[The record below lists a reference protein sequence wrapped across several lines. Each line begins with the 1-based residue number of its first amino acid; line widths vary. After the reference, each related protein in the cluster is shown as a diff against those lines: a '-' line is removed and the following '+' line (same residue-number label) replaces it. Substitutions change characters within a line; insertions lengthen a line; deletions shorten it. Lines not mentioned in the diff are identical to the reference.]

1 MSCHFFGQV
10 VIRQFIHFKNVDK
23 TSNLKAHFSCDSS
36 NLLYIVICPTCG
48 VENTGETGV
57 GKTKLRDHVR
67 VYRQHIRQPEYQ
79 KLKAEEH
86 LRTCGEGTFKI
97 FPLLHMRSP
106 EIYLLRSYERSFMK
120 KYKTKL
126 NNL

>member
-1 MSCHFFGQV
+1 MLRKPTLYSYT
-10 VIRQFIHFKNVDK
+10 FKNVDK
-23 TSNLKAHFSCDSS
+23 TFNLKAHFSCVSS

-48 VENTGETGV
+48 EEYTGETV
-57 GKTKLRDHVR
+57 VDKTKLRDCVR
-67 VYRQHIRQPEYQ
+67 VYLQHIRQPEYQ
-79 KLKAEEH
+79 KLKVEEH

-97 FPLLHMRSP
+97 FPLLQMRSS
-106 EIYLLRSYERSFMK
+106 EIDLRRSYERNVLK